1 MQSEN
6 LKKGNNTMDN
16 ILEVRNLKKT
26 IEENKFSICID
37 SLDIP
42 KGAIVGL
49 IGENGAGKTSFLKL
63 IMNIYGRESGKITG
77 FYGIDNVMHE
87 PEFKNLIGYVPDD
100 DYLTVNITPAKIAS
114 AFSSVFRKWDNSVFK
129 KYMDMWQID
138 TGKKCGTL
146 SKGMKTKVMLALAL
160 AHSPALLILDEP
172 TAGLDPAARLEIL
185 DILREFVSDG
195 ERSVIFSTHITGDL
209 DKTADYIA
217 MITDGRLC
225 EMLSSDEAQEKYAVV
240 SGDGVPSDSS
250 LLIGVKTNSTG
261 YEALSLR
268 ENIPALGDVAVRT
281 PNYEDL
287 LVHTIL
293 QNRENHR

>member
-138 TGKKCGTL
+138 TGKICGC
-146 SKGMKTKVMLALAL
+146 
-160 AHSPALLILDEP
+160 I
-172 TAGLDPAARLEIL
+172 R
-185 DILREFVSDG
+185 
-195 ERSVIFSTHITGDL
+195 
-209 DKTADYIA
+209 
-217 MITDGRLC
+217 
-225 EMLSSDEAQEKYAVV
+225 
-240 SGDGVPSDSS
+240 
-250 LLIGVKTNSTG
+250 
-261 YEALSLR
+261 
-268 ENIPALGDVAVRT
+268 
-281 PNYEDL
+281 
-287 LVHTIL
+287 
-293 QNRENHR
+293 